1 MRSVEE
7 IRNRLEHLDKERETE
22 APFIEQKNI
31 ARKAAKQALHWVLE
45 ETDSLLTY

>member
-7 IRNRLEHLDKERETE
+7 IGKRLERLDKEGETE

-45 ETDSLLTY
+45 QTDSLLTY